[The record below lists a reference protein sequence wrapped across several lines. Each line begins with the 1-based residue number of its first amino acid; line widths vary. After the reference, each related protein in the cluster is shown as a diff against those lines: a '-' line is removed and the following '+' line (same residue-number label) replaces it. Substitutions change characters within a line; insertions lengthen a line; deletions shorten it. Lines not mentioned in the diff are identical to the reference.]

1 MSFNTAPE
9 FCDVQIARVDRVS
22 MFRDSYCHV
31 SIYGYSNKIVVR
43 EGVGTPPFARLAS
56 FVE

>member
-1 MSFNTAPE
+1 MSRSRELT
-9 FCDVQIARVDRVS
+9 VVS

-31 SIYGYSNKIVVR
+31 SIYGYSDNIVMR

-56 FVE
+56 FC

>member
-1 MSFNTAPE
+1 MSRSRDLT
-9 FCDVQIARVDRVS
+9 VVS

-31 SIYGYSNKIVVR
+31 SIYGYSDKIVVR